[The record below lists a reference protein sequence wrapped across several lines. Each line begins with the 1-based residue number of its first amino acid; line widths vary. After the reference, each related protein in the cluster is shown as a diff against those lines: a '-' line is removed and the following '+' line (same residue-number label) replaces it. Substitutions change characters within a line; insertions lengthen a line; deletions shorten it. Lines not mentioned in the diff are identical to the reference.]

1 MNQARAND
9 AGLEQL
15 QKRALLVGGGALA
28 LCLVGWLT
36 NPTQFFYSYLLGYLL
51 WVGVALGSASLLM
64 IQHLAGGDWGFV
76 IRRCLEAGL
85 RTVRV
90 LFVLILPLMLGLREL
105 YIWARPEIVNA
116 DIILQH
122 KAAYLNIPFFL
133 ARTAIYF
140 IIWGLFAHFLSKL
153 SVEQDR
159 TGDPSI
165 QRRLEMI
172 SGPGLAVMGLTVTFS
187 AVDWVMS
194 LDPHWF
200 STLFGF
206 VFIVGNVLTALALM
220 ICTLAFLRHREPLA
234 SLLKPSHFH
243 DLGNLMMAF
252 VVLWA
257 YMALSQYLIIWS
269 GNLPEE
275 ITWYID
281 RTGTGWVVVALLL
294 VAFHFAVPFLVLLS
308 RRTKL
313 IVPNLVKVAAFLL
326 LMRLLD
332 LLWTVAPVLHHEEFH
347 VSWMDVAAPV
357 GIGGIWLAFFIRGLL
372 EHPLLPLKDPR
383 RAALEDAALEHAGGH
398 H

>member
-1 MNQARAND
+1 
-9 AGLEQL
+9 
-15 QKRALLVGGGALA
+15 
-28 LCLVGWLT
+28 
-36 NPTQFFYSYLLGYLL
+36 
-51 WVGVALGSASLLM
+51 
-64 IQHLAGGDWGFV
+64 
-76 IRRCLEAGL
+76 
-85 RTVRV
+85 
-90 LFVLILPLMLGLREL
+90 
-105 YIWARPEIVNA
+105 
-116 DIILQH
+116 
-122 KAAYLNIPFFL
+122 
-133 ARTAIYF
+133 
-140 IIWGLFAHFLSKL
+140 
-153 SVEQDR
+153 
-159 TGDPSI
+159 
-165 QRRLEMI
+165 MI

-281 RTGTGWVVVALLL
+281 RTGTGWVVVALIL
-294 VAFHFAVPFLVLLS
+294 VVFHFAVPFLVLLS

-332 LLWTVAPVLHHEEFH
+332 LLWTVAPVLHHENFH
-347 VSWMDVAAPV
+347 ISWMDLAAPI

-372 EHPLLPLKDPR
+372 EQPLLPLKDPR
-383 RAALEDAALEHAGGH
+383 RAALEHAGGH

>member
-85 RTVRV
+85 RTVKV

-105 YIWARPEIVNA
+105 YIWARPEIVGA
-116 DIILQH
+116 DVILQH

-165 QRRLEMI
+165 QRRMEMI

-206 VFIVGNVLTALALM
+206 VFMVGNVLTALALM

-281 RTGTGWVVVALLL
+281 RTGTGWVVVALIL

-326 LMRLLD
+326 VMRLLD

-347 VSWMDVAAPV
+347 VSWMDLAAPI

-372 EHPLLPLKDPR
+372 EQPLLPLKDPR
-383 RAALEDAALEHAGGH
+383 RAALESAALEHAGGH